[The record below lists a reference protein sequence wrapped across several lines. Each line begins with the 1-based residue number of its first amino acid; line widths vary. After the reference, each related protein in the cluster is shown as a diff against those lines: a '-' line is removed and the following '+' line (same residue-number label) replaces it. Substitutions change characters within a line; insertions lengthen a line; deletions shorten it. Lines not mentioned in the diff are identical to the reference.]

1 MDMCTPT
8 FDGLA
13 RRMGF
18 TCADTGGVVSFRSP
32 FALENWTL
40 PVLEVTI
47 ILGSALALVY
57 AWRRW
62 RRAGDATNLAVWFGA
77 TAYLFVIEPPLYFP
91 GAFGIDGYVDTM
103 FAHNLFTV
111 EFLWGRLPLYI
122 VAIYPLMAT
131 MAFELVRRL
140 GVFRRYGTVVGACAV
155 GFVHHAFYEIF
166 DHLGPQL
173 RWWEWSLDNPINQP
187 MFASVPI
194 GSVVV
199 FATLWPM
206 SLALCVQ
213 YMVGLHVDDGA
224 RFTGPQLAGRTVVIG
239 LAASVGTFLL
249 PLPATVIGLAG
260 DTVRGTVYMLEL
272 LLMSVVGAVAMWRS
286 WSAARAGD
294 TSALGPRNP
303 LVQWYA
309 TAYLAVFA
317 VLWLTALPAYF
328 GATGGWT
335 VNGDPIGSLP
345 YALLCFAI
353 GGASIA
359 AAWTVRFKDR
369 SVRDESTTARGE
381 LLT

>member
-1 MDMCTPT
+1 MCTPT